1 MFWRPELGGRVR
13 CARCGNQNDEGNRFC
28 GMCGSPLI
36 ATNQPAPPAKAA
48 PIAPNISTT
57 VQKPVSSASRSSNTP
72 SAFDRLTNTTL
83 EGRSGRLP
91 ALEQKREPVISGPS
105 FLGLNKPGSGLDAG
119 TQAGGA
125 DDRLRPSGD
134 LDYLLDDEE
143 EPKHGWGKFLLI
155 LVALALATGF
165 GYLRWKQGGF
175 AWLNLSGN
183 KPALSAS
190 QNSPRNASAENGNGA
205 ASGAAPAAGGA
216 ASAGPSSD
224 SPPSGTPPP
233 NDTGAP
239 PGTATPSANATSPAT
254 PPPGNAPAPSVS
266 PAAPAS
272 PPAQPTSP
280 PADSGQ
286 SSSAQTNPST
296 AQTGPDQGNSA
307 TPPGS
312 ADSGSPNP
320 SSGDASEAAPAAE
333 PPKPAPHAANTPK
346 APPTRP
352 SPVKPADSVAEAQR
366 YIYGR
371 GVHQDCDRGLRMLKS
386 AADHSDAKAMV
397 SLGALYSTGTCAPR
411 DLPTAYRWF
420 AMGLHKEP
428 DNQALQNDL
437 QKLWSQMTQPE
448 RQLAIKLSQ

>member
-1 MFWRPELGGRVR
+1 MR

-28 GMCGSPLI
+28 GMCGTPLI
-36 ATNQPAPPAKAA
+36 ATNQPAPPAKTA
-48 PIAPNISTT
+48 PIPPNVSTT
-57 VQKPVSSASRSSNTP
+57 IQKPGSSASRSGNTP

-91 ALEQKREPVISGPS
+91 ALEQRREPVISGPS
-105 FLGLNKPGSGLDAG
+105 FLGLNKPGSGLDG
-119 TQAGGA
+119 GIPGSGA

-134 LDYLLDDEE
+134 LDYLLEDEE
-143 EPKHGWGKFLLI
+143 EPRRGWGKFLLI

-175 AWLNLSGN
+175 AWLNLTGN
-183 KPALSAS
+183 RQAASAN
-190 QNSPRNASAENGNGA
+190 QHSPQNASENGDGA
-205 ASGAAPAAGGA
+205 TTGAAPAAGGA
-216 ASAGPSSD
+216 ASAAPSSA
-224 SPPSGTPPP
+224 SPSSGTPPP
-233 NDTGAP
+233 NDGGVP
-239 PGTATPSANATSPAT
+239 PGTATPSAAATSPAT
-254 PPPGNAPAPSVS
+254 TPPGNAPAPSVS
-266 PAAPAS
+266 AAVPAS

-286 SSSAQTNPST
+286 GGSAQATPST
-296 AQTGPDQGNSA
+296 AQTVPDQGNSA

-312 ADSGSPNP
+312 ADSASANP
-320 SSGDASEAAPAAE
+320 SSGDASDAAPAADS
-333 PPKPAPHAANTPK
+333 PKPAPHAAETPK

-428 DNQALQNDL
+428 DNQALQDDL